1 VRAQLAFDLVDELE
15 VQLEQAAEEADD
27 EQQVLRRWASEAAI
41 VIFQMADGKIAE
53 RWAGWKPGYAPG
65 R

>member
-1 VRAQLAFDLVDELE
+1 
-15 VQLEQAAEEADD
+15 VQREQAAEEADD

>member
-1 VRAQLAFDLVDELE
+1 MDALQQDAARPVDRLSSRSAPERPPRVGEIHRHELRT
-15 VQLEQAAEEADD
+15 Q
-27 EQQVLRRWASEAAI
+27 RPSI
-41 VIFQMADGKIAE
+41 ADGRIAE